1 MKRIAIFSL
10 SLLAIGTA
18 SAQNRNAFKQMDSI
32 IGVTVT
38 RSQTQQGIAFTVSMG
53 QNAQVIR
60 SGKAH
65 TLEAIDG
72 FWLLSNAGDLKAV
85 QGVVDK
91 YDAHSNNSGGASA
104 YGFQTQ
110 LKNGIRAGQ
119 SATFTYSTIAN
130 ESVLAHFGF
139 KVKASG
145 VPAHIYDPAGLPPVP
160 EPASMAAIGLG
171 LVALRRRAK
180 RK

>member
-1 MKRIAIFSL
+1 MKRIAFISL
-10 SLLAIGTA
+10 SLMAIGLA

-38 RSQTQQGIAFTVSMG
+38 RAQTQQGIAFTVSMG
-53 QNAQVIR
+53 QNAQVVR
-60 SGKAH
+60 NGKSH

-72 FWLLSNAGDLKAV
+72 FWLLSNSGDLGAV
-85 QGVVDK
+85 QGVVAK
-91 YDAHSNNSGGASA
+91 YDAHSNNSGGTSA

-110 LKNGIRAGQ
+110 LKNGIRAGE
-119 SATFTYSTIAN
+119 SMTFTYSSITN

-145 VPAHIYDPAGLPPVP
+145 VPAHIYDDAAPVP
-160 EPASMAAIGLG
+160 EPATMAAVGLG
-171 LVALRRRAK
+171 LLAIRRRAK